1 MIKPISK
8 VIEATHY
15 AEASQFALSAHNIKA
30 TTLEESSWNVY
41 ERIDFNP
48 QAIFAAVG
56 KGGIVMPIISSRFFD
71 VDSDEMVYSVIYSVN
86 RVSDKTILFNPFTKK
101 LDSKTL
107 SAFISEWEKSGSDC
121 VTAFDNKDKVYNPQ
135 FLDLSHID
143 LSPDLVKLGELL
155 AENAHN
161 VWALERQSEGW
172 TYGPER
178 NDRKLETP
186 DMLPYAEL
194 PESEKQYDR
203 IMATN
208 TIKQLL
214 ALGYKIEKNG

>member
-8 VIEATHY
+8 VIEATHFT
-15 AEASQFALSAHNIKA
+15 EASLFALSVHDIKA
-30 TTLEESSWNVY
+30 ATLEDSSWNVY

-48 QAIFAAVG
+48 QTIFAAVG

-86 RVSDKTILFNPFTKK
+86 RVSDKTILFNPFTQK
-101 LDSKTL
+101 LDSKSL
-107 SAFISEWEKSGSDC
+107 SAFIDEWTKDGGDC
-121 VTAFDNKDKVYNPQ
+121 VTAFNNKENVYNPQ
-135 FLDLSHID
+135 FLDLSHIN
-143 LSPDLVKLGELL
+143 LSADLVELGEMM

-172 TYGPER
+172 TYGRER

-186 DMLPYAEL
+186 DMIPYSEL

-208 TIKQLL
+208 TIKQLI
-214 ALGYKIEKNG
+214 ALGYDIVKK